1 LHDEIEFMPLEAA
14 GSPGADGTDLRR
26 LYDVPVELAVEIG
39 RTRMTIGQTL
49 DLRPGSVV
57 SLNRLAGEPVDLLIN
72 GKPIARGEVV
82 VIDEE
87 FGLRITDV
95 VAGSRNVEDEA
106 AVQAAQAE
114 ADLLAHVASEAGIGD
129 PLAGPAP
136 DPLGG
141 GGPDPLAGDPGID
154 PFAGPGPD
162 PLGTPP
168 PGSLPEPPSVDDIP
182 LGGVPS
188 PDAELG

>member
-1 LHDEIEFMPLEAA
+1 MHDEIEFMPLEPAGAA
-14 GSPGADGTDLRR
+14 GTDGTDLRR

-95 VAGSRNVEDEA
+95 VAGSRHVEDQA

-114 ADLLAHVASEAGIGD
+114 ADLMAHVGSEPGVAD
-129 PLAGPAP
+129 PLGGPLP

-141 GGPDPLAGDPGID
+141 GVPVAGAATTLADD

-168 PGSLPEPPSVDDIP
+168 AGAPSVDDIP
-182 LGGVPS
+182 LGMPS
-188 PDAELG
+188 ADSELR